1 MDHFIPR
8 RKVLEVL
15 KVHYKTL
22 YKMAANNQI
31 DTVKMGTRTLYNL
44 NKYLRD
50 QNINANVK
58 RKICYC
64 RVSSAKQKNDLKRQI
79 NYMKKKYP
87 TYEIKSDIGSGL
99 NFKRKELLYII
110 DLAIKGEIDEIVIT
124 YKDRLA
130 RFGYELIEWLLTK
143 YSNGKIIIINKT
155 EETTPTEELTQDIVS
170 IMNVYSAK
178 INGLRKYKNKIK
190 NEINENTYKI
200 KKGSK
205 VPVI

>member
-190 NEINENTYKI
+190 NEINE
-200 KKGSK
+200 
-205 VPVI
+205 

>member
-190 NEINENTYKI
+190 NEINENTYKL